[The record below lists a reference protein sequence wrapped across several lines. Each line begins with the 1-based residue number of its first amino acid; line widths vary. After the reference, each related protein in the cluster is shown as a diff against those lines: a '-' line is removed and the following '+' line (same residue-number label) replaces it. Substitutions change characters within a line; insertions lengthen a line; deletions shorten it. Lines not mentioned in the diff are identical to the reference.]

1 MCLVF
6 RYLQVDSAHVFS
18 YSKLATSSPNKVHI
32 PNVILKRWLRI
43 VQTFLWLF
51 MNNCATG
58 HNGTINGQG
67 RSWWEK
73 YRKKLLNYTR
83 GPLLQLMWSRDIY
96 ISDVTFRDSPFW
108 TLHPYDCQNVVIRN
122 VTILAPLTEA
132 PNTDG
137 IDPGE
142 FSLFPIQ
149 PYLEF
154 LLHAFFDHLAC
165 NCKLDVGL
173 FLSLHHFSFK
183 CSHWP
188 ALWSFY
194 RKCCIGILLNAYVC
208 SITYF
213 FFKRFTRVISRIIV
227 KSSTRSAVQE

>member
-1 MCLVF
+1 M
-6 RYLQVDSAHVFS
+6 
-18 YSKLATSSPNKVHI
+18 
-32 PNVILKRWLRI
+32 RI
-43 VQTFLWLF
+43 VQTFIWLF
-51 MNNCATG
+51 INNCETG

-73 YRKKLLNYTR
+73 YRKKLLNHTR

-142 FSLFPIQ
+142 FSLHFLITFVATVICMLALFS
-149 PYLEF
+149 PY
-154 LLHAFFDHLAC
+154 HQ
-165 NCKLDVGL
+165 
-173 FLSLHHFSFK
+173 FSSK
-183 CSHWP
+183 CSHMT
-188 ALWSFY
+188 WSV
-194 RKCCIGILLNAYVC
+194 GIL
-208 SITYF
+208 
-213 FFKRFTRVISRIIV
+213 
-227 KSSTRSAVQE
+227 

>member
-1 MCLVF
+1 M
-6 RYLQVDSAHVFS
+6 
-18 YSKLATSSPNKVHI
+18 
-32 PNVILKRWLRI
+32 ILKRWLRI
-43 VQTFLWLF
+43 VQTSLWLF
-51 MNNCATG
+51 INNCATG

-73 YRKKLLNYTR
+73 YRKKLLNHTR

-149 PYLEF
+149 PYLNSFFMPF
-154 LLHAFFDHLAC
+154 LITFVATVSWMLAFF
-165 NCKLDVGL
+165 
-173 FLSLHHFSFK
+173 SPHHQFSFK
-183 CSHWP
+183 CSRWP
-188 ALWSFY
+188 AL
-194 RKCCIGILLNAYVC
+194 
-208 SITYF
+208 
-213 FFKRFTRVISRIIV
+213 
-227 KSSTRSAVQE
+227 